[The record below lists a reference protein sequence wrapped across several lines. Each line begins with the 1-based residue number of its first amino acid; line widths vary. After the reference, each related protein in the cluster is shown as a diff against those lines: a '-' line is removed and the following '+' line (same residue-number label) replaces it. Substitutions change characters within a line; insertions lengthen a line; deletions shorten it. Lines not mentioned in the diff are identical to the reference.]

1 MSNKNSAVNLGL
13 GPAERSGANDRP
25 KPALNRLAT
34 CLRKDMARAACSWC
48 RISLL
53 IQPIDWVNL
62 ITSAFHKW
70 RIITLSLSL

>member
-1 MSNKNSAVNLGL
+1 MSNKNSAVNLVL
-13 GPAERSGANDRP
+13 GPSERSGANDQAKRV
-25 KPALNRLAT
+25 LNRLAT
-34 CLRKDMARAACSWC
+34 CLRKNMARPACSWC

-62 ITSAFHKW
+62 VTSAFHKW